1 MKKKRCFLF
10 VSIKFICKLFL
21 LTFLGVSSLC
31 LSAEGRPV
39 EPQRVTLNLK
49 KVSLSVLI
57 QEIEKQTSYKF
68 FYNDE
73 QERSI
78 AEISVSVTNETVEKV
93 LEKVFAGT
101 EYTYE
106 ISGNQIIVFR
116 RDTENVS
123 EKEKKIRILGKVTDE
138 KGVSIPG
145 VTVLLKGTTLGTATD
160 KDGKY
165 VLTLPYM
172 EKFSLLYSFVGME
185 SREIKYAG
193 KDTINVVLK
202 EDMKQVDEVVVTGYA
217 NIRKESF
224 TGNAVTVS
232 KDQLLKANN
241 KNVIAALQVFDPSF
255 RIRENS
261 IWGSDPNALPEFNIR
276 GESSIAMTK
285 GLDVEDAKRTQ
296 RTSLK
301 DNPNLPIFILD
312 GFEASVQKIYDMDM
326 NRIESITILKDAA
339 ATAMYGSR
347 AANGVVV
354 VTTVAPKMGEMRV
367 TYNFNGG
374 VELPDLSDYNLCNA
388 AEKLEIERLMGQYT
402 TKDPDLQALKD
413 IEYNTILQRVLRGVD
428 TDWLAQPLRNVFNH
442 KHSISIEGGEKSMR
456 YGINLNYDS
465 NEGVMIGSR
474 RTRAGAGLTL
484 DFRSKEWLQIR
495 NDISY
500 NSTSSEDSPY
510 GNFSTYTTL
519 QPYYEIYDDKGEL
532 VKELI
537 GVGFDKKKNPLWSVK
552 NLKSYSGRVRSNDLT
567 DNLSVNLFI
576 TNGFQFKGQ
585 FSITKTNSTNE
596 SFTDP
601 KDVFFERKPEKERG
615 TLSRSLSNGYNWNL
629 NAMFY
634 FNRQFGKHF
643 INAMAGINA
652 TESYSES
659 TSMLFEGFTVGN
671 LNKPADAADQPKKSD
686 VSSSESRL
694 FGLLAMANYSYND
707 VYLLDGSYRLD
718 GSSQFGSDKRF
729 APFWSFGAGINFH
742 NYSWLKDHWLINT
755 LRVRG
760 SYGSTGK
767 VNFPAYAAIATF
779 QSDKDNWY
787 YTGPA
792 NSLVYLGNP
801 DLTWETTRTL
811 DVGITVSFLNNK
823 FYLSGSYYRK
833 KTVDLIDEVTIQSS
847 SGFGTYKSNSGSV
860 LNKGFELNINATLY
874 RDRDWNVVVN
884 ANLASNK
891 NTIVELGESS
901 KEYNKR
907 VLENYDSDWSGYE
920 GLVTTPLIMYYEGAS
935 TTAIYAVRSAGI
947 DPANGREKFIKKG
960 GTTTYTWNAND
971 QVVVGDKLPD
981 AQGSFG
987 INVGFRGFYLNASF
1001 LYQWGAQT
1009 YNSTLLNKVEN
1020 ADVAGS
1026 NVDKRVLSQRWMK
1039 VGDIAPFYDIK
1050 NTTITKPTSRFVQDY
1065 NFLNFSG
1072 LSMGYDFDQMLIKKI
1087 RLRSLGISFN
1097 ANDICRWSTVKEE
1110 RGTSYPYAKN
1120 YSFTVSVGF

>member
-1 MKKKRCFLF
+1 M
-10 VSIKFICKLFL
+10 
-21 LTFLGVSSLC
+21 TFLGVSSLC

-224 TGNAVTVS
+224 TGNAVTVTQ
-232 KDQLLKANN
+232 DQLLKANN

-261 IWGSDPNALPEFNIR
+261 TWGSDPNALPEFNIR
-276 GESSIAMTK
+276 GESSIAMAK

-367 TYNFNGG
+367 NYSFNGG

-388 AEKLEIERLMGQYT
+388 AEKLEVERLMGRYT
-402 TKDPDLQALKD
+402 SENPEQQALKD
-413 IEYNTILQRVLRGVD
+413 IDYNTLLQRIQRGVD

-442 KHSISIEGGEKSMR
+442 KHSISIEGGEKSIR
-456 YGINLNYDS
+456 YSVNLNYDS
-465 NEGVMIGSR
+465 NNGVMIGSR

-484 DFRSKEWLQIR
+484 DFRNKEWLQIR

-519 QPYYEIYDDKGEL
+519 QPYYEIYDEKGEL
-532 VKELI
+532 IKEMKGI
-537 GVGFDKKKNPLWSVK
+537 GLDRKKNPLWPVEH
-552 NLKSYSGRVRSNDLT
+552 LKSYSGKVRSNDIT
-567 DNLSVNLFI
+567 DNLSINLFMAH
-576 TNGFQFKGQ
+576 GFQFKGQ
-585 FSITKTNSTNE
+585 FSVTKTNSTDE
-596 SFTDP
+596 SFVDP
-601 KDVFFERKPEKERG
+601 KDVSFENKPEKERG
-615 TLSRSLSNGYNWNL
+615 TLV
-629 NAMFY
+629 AF
-634 FNRQFGKHF
+634 
-643 INAMAGINA
+643 
-652 TESYSES
+652 
-659 TSMLFEGFTVGN
+659 
-671 LNKPADAADQPKKSD
+671 
-686 VSSSESRL
+686 
-694 FGLLAMANYSYND
+694 
-707 VYLLDGSYRLD
+707 
-718 GSSQFGSDKRF
+718 
-729 APFWSFGAGINFH
+729 SFQ
-742 NYSWLKDHWLINT
+742 WL
-755 LRVRG
+755 
-760 SYGSTGK
+760 
-767 VNFPAYAAIATF
+767 
-779 QSDKDNWY
+779 
-787 YTGPA
+787 
-792 NSLVYLGNP
+792 
-801 DLTWETTRTL
+801 
-811 DVGITVSFLNNK
+811 
-823 FYLSGSYYRK
+823 
-833 KTVDLIDEVTIQSS
+833 
-847 SGFGTYKSNSGSV
+847 
-860 LNKGFELNINATLY
+860 
-874 RDRDWNVVVN
+874 
-884 ANLASNK
+884 
-891 NTIVELGESS
+891 
-901 KEYNKR
+901 
-907 VLENYDSDWSGYE
+907 
-920 GLVTTPLIMYYEGAS
+920 
-935 TTAIYAVRSAGI
+935 
-947 DPANGREKFIKKG
+947 
-960 GTTTYTWNAND
+960 
-971 QVVVGDKLPD
+971 
-981 AQGSFG
+981 
-987 INVGFRGFYLNASF
+987 
-1001 LYQWGAQT
+1001 
-1009 YNSTLLNKVEN
+1009 
-1020 ADVAGS
+1020 
-1026 NVDKRVLSQRWMK
+1026 
-1039 VGDIAPFYDIK
+1039 
-1050 NTTITKPTSRFVQDY
+1050 
-1065 NFLNFSG
+1065 
-1072 LSMGYDFDQMLIKKI
+1072 
-1087 RLRSLGISFN
+1087 
-1097 ANDICRWSTVKEE
+1097 
-1110 RGTSYPYAKN
+1110 
-1120 YSFTVSVGF
+1120 